1 MPTTYMISSLKSPWL
16 EVEYAKAPLCKIK
29 GRSLQ
34 PPNSKKVPREK
45 KYALDEMEEDRPDN
59 VVFVWR
65 ELLQPPKAPQ
75 KYWFL
80 VRTWVRTVIQDGC
93 LGNHACPSRPNIGP
107 L

>member
-34 PPNSKKVPREK
+34 PPNSKKVPREE
-45 KYALDEMEEDRPDN
+45 KYALDEMEEDLPNN

-65 ELLQPPKAPQ
+65 ELLQPLRPHKNIDF
-75 KYWFL
+75 WFAQGG
-80 VRTWVRTVIQDGC
+80 RTVIQDGC
-93 LGNHACPSRPNIGP
+93 LGNHACPTRPNISS